1 MKVDQPNSE
10 DLAGPKVGV
19 TVVMTTFP
27 AHTLLHNLRTELKP
41 TRQMSLPQRKSLFV
55 GAIALS
61 T

>member
-10 DLAGPKVGV
+10 DLAGPKVAI
-19 TVVMTTFP
+19 TVVMTIFP
-27 AHTLLHNLRTELKP
+27 AQTLSYNFRTEVKP